1 MLIGRAPVSVDVRRH
16 GKDREVRLAI
26 VDALIVVIIVAFA
39 MHGLRAEVASWK
51 NVFLFLAIG
60 VTCVPAGVG
69 YLWLWGVKDPL
80 RFLEL
85 GEYTPGRGLI
95 YIGYA
100 FLILAVIGS
109 LLAAIE
115 TGIRAYRRWHGDGA

>member
-1 MLIGRAPVSVDVRRH
+1 MIGVGIHAVRS
-16 GKDREVRLAI
+16 EI
-26 VDALIVVIIVAFA
+26 T
-39 MHGLRAEVASWK
+39 SWK
-51 NVFLFLAIG
+51 NILLFLALG

-95 YIGYA
+95 YLGYV
-100 FLILAVIGS
+100 FLIIALIGS
-109 LLAAIE
+109 LLAAF
-115 TGIRAYRRWHGDGA
+115 GVGMRLYRRWRGNGA

>member
-1 MLIGRAPVSVDVRRH
+1 LILV
-16 GKDREVRLAI
+16 I
-26 VDALIVVIIVAFA
+26 VIAFV
-39 MHGLRAEVASWK
+39 MVELRAEVASWK
-51 NVFLFLAIG
+51 NVLLFLAVG
-60 VTCVPAGVG
+60 VICVPAGVG

-95 YIGYA
+95 YIGYV

-109 LLAAIE
+109 LLAIVG
-115 TGIRAYRRWHGDGA
+115 TCIRAYQRWHEDGA

>member
-1 MLIGRAPVSVDVRRH
+1 MPRAPVSVDVRRQ
-16 GKDREVRLAI
+16 GKAEEDPLLL
-26 VDALIVVIIVAFA
+26 VDALLLLIMIGVVI
-39 MHGLRAEVASWK
+39 HGVRSEIASPK
-51 NVFLFLAIG
+51 NILLFLALG

-95 YIGYA
+95 LLGYMS
-100 FLILAVIGS
+100 LAIALIGS
-109 LLAAIE
+109 LLA
-115 TGIRAYRRWHGDGA
+115 GIGITMRAYRNWRRNGA